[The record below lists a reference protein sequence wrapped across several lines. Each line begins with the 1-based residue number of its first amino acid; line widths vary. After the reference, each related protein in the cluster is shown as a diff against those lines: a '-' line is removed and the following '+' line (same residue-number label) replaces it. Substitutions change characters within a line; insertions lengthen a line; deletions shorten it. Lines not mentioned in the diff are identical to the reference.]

1 MCRGRQCLAGMRHA
15 RQANSLQAF
24 SPGSNFGSNNF
35 DEAQARCKGQRVEW
49 AVVCRDSA
57 KAFECQFKDGQ
68 VMPKWQT
75 VFIRDTLSCN
85 QQSTARWSLFTTSAN
100 RLAHQSIISVRL
112 FCSFRAKWAKNALS
126 GGAAPRHGNQCSINL
141 VNLGNK
147 CFHRHCWDCA
157 IQCIFPTMKMARRAI
172 MLLRPPAFAF
182 RQLGDLLT
190 RSLIFFYSKPLHSH
204 LESAIDPPTS
214 WQQISASVTFICK
227 SHGDFSFLQK
237 KKPFTGT
244 CFKSFE

>member
-1 MCRGRQCLAGMRHA
+1 M
-15 RQANSLQAF
+15 
-24 SPGSNFGSNNF
+24 
-35 DEAQARCKGQRVEW
+35 
-49 AVVCRDSA
+49 VCRDSA
-57 KAFECQFKDGQ
+57 KAFKCQFKDGQ

-85 QQSTARWSLFTTSAN
+85 QQSTARCHAGHYSLPLPTVSLTNPSSAFASFARFVWSEQKMRCL
-100 RLAHQSIISVRL
+100 V
-112 FCSFRAKWAKNALS
+112 
-126 GGAAPRHGNQCSINL
+126 APRHGNRCSINL

-147 CFHRHCWDCA
+147 CFQRHCWDCA

-172 MLLRPPAFAF
+172 MLLRLPAFAF
-182 RQLGDLLT
+182 RQLLRDFLT
-190 RSLIFFYSKPLHSH
+190 RSLNYFYSMPLHSH

-214 WQQISASVTFICK
+214 WQQISASVIFICK

>member
-1 MCRGRQCLAGMRHA
+1 MAKWCPSDRQCSLETLWVVINNRLQATTLVTIHYHCQPSRSSIHHQRSPLLLVSCEVSKKCVVWWRHA
-15 RQANSLQAF
+15 MAT
-24 SPGSNFGSNNF
+24 
-35 DEAQARCKGQRVEW
+35 K
-49 AVVCRDSA
+49 
-57 KAFECQFKDGQ
+57 
-68 VMPKWQT
+68 
-75 VFIRDTLSCN
+75 
-85 QQSTARWSLFTTSAN
+85 
-100 RLAHQSIISVRL
+100 
-112 FCSFRAKWAKNALS
+112 
-126 GGAAPRHGNQCSINL
+126 QCSINL

-172 MLLRPPAFAF
+172 MLLRLPAFAF
-182 RQLGDLLT
+182 QQLLRDLLT
-190 RSLIFFYSKPLHSH
+190 RSLNYFYSKPLHSH

>member
-1 MCRGRQCLAGMRHA
+1 
-15 RQANSLQAF
+15 
-24 SPGSNFGSNNF
+24 
-35 DEAQARCKGQRVEW
+35 
-49 AVVCRDSA
+49 
-57 KAFECQFKDGQ
+57 
-68 VMPKWQT
+68 MPKWQA

-85 QQSTARWSLFTTSAN
+85 QQSTARCHAGHYSLPLPPVSLINPSSAFASFARFVWSEQKKRCL
-100 RLAHQSIISVRL
+100 V
-112 FCSFRAKWAKNALS
+112 
-126 GGAAPRHGNQCSINL
+126 APRRGNQCSINL

-237 KKPFTGT
+237 KETIYRYVLQKFRVRMTGRK
-244 CFKSFE
+244 KSGQK

>member
-1 MCRGRQCLAGMRHA
+1 
-15 RQANSLQAF
+15 
-24 SPGSNFGSNNF
+24 
-35 DEAQARCKGQRVEW
+35 
-49 AVVCRDSA
+49 
-57 KAFECQFKDGQ
+57 
-68 VMPKWQT
+68 MPKWQA

-85 QQSTARWSLFTTSAN
+85 QQSTARCHAGHYSLPLPTVSLINPSSAFASFA
-100 RLAHQSIISVRL
+100 RFVRSEQKKRCL
-112 FCSFRAKWAKNALS
+112 VAR
-126 GGAAPRHGNQCSINL
+126 RHGNQCSINL

-147 CFHRHCWDCA
+147 CFHRHCWDCV